1 MVVVVYERLFRN
13 EQKLVTLQDNENW
26 IIDYCDLWH
35 DKFKVQTL
43 LILSSSSG
51 IKFWEISNNVQ

>member
-1 MVVVVYERLFRN
+1 MFMVVVVYERLFRN

-51 IKFWEISNNVQ
+51 IKF